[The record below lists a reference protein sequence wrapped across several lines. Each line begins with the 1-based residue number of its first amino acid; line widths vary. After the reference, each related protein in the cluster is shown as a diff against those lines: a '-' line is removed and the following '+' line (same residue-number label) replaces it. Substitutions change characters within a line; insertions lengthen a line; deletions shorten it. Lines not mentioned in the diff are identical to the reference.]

1 MNPLIMNRILTTV
14 LLIAVTCTAG
24 AQVITGRNSS
34 TYRATNADTS
44 RITDIREKL
53 VLLAMQNPNFEIA
66 DRKVNIGQYTLNRA
80 KGAWLGI
87 LAASGNLNELSI
99 KGNSGAN
106 GSLYFPRYNF
116 SLNLPLDFFSAKKN
130 DVKIARENLY
140 IAKAEKNIQYR
151 SLRREVLAKYEDYL
165 MHKEKLELQS
175 RRTQTEYTKYK
186 IAEKDFEDNQVEA
199 EEFNKAESNYLD
211 QQMRKS
217 EMQRNYNV
225 AKLEL
230 EEMIGVTIEEVI
242 ASIQSK

>member
-1 MNPLIMNRILTTV
+1 MNPTIMNKILTTT
-14 LLIAVTCTAG
+14 LLLTVTVITK
-24 AQVITGRNSS
+24 AQVISGRNLS
-34 TYRATNADTS
+34 TYHATNADTS

-53 VLLAMQNPNFEIA
+53 VQLAMQNPNFEIT
-66 DRKVNIGQYTLNRA
+66 DRRLNISQYQLNRA

-87 LAASGNLNELSI
+87 LSASGNLNELSL
-99 KGNSGAN
+99 KGNSGSN

-116 SLNLPLDFFSAKKN
+116 SLNLPLDFFSARKN

-140 IAKAEKNIQYR
+140 IAKAEKNAQYR
-151 SLRREVLAKYEDYL
+151 SIRKEVLVKYEDYL

-199 EEFNKAESNYLD
+199 EEFNKAETSYLE

-225 AKLEL
+225 AKLDL
-230 EEMIGVTIEEVI
+230 EEMIGMTIEEVI

>member
-1 MNPLIMNRILTTV
+1 MNRIITTV
-14 LLIAVTCTAG
+14 LLMAITTFAG

-34 TYRATNADTS
+34 TYHATNADTS

-53 VLLAMQNPNFEIA
+53 VLLAMQNPSFEVA
-66 DRKVNIGQYTLNRA
+66 DRKVNIGQYQLNRA

-87 LAASGNLNELSI
+87 LSASGNLNELSI
-99 KGNSGAN
+99 RGNN
-106 GSLYFPRYNF
+106 GSNGNLYFPRYNF

-130 DVKIARENLY
+130 EVKIARENLY
-140 IAKAEKNIQYR
+140 IAKAEKNAEFRAI
-151 SLRREVLAKYEDYL
+151 RREVLSKYEDYL

-186 IAEKDFEDNQVEA
+186 IAEKDFEDNQIEA
-199 EEFNKAESNYLD
+199 EEFNRAESNYLE
-211 QQMRKS
+211 QQMTKS

-230 EEMIGVTIEEVI
+230 EEMIGMTIEEVI
-242 ASIQSK
+242 ASIQVSK